1 MSSSQY
7 SGSLLQAL
15 SDTYQLLSRAGISVV
30 ESREYLAEPIKRIDI
45 LIERPLSE
53 EQFEELARELA
64 SRYGVAAFQLRHE
77 APIIRLAEVPEK
89 GFKWKLPLVI
99 ATIITVFLTGL
110 GLSQGYY
117 SALGG
122 ASAATLLISS
132 VTYTALFIGALLLH
146 ELGHVLA
153 SRRAG
158 VRIEGPVLI
167 PAPPIQLGFI
177 GTFGAIIFM
186 KSLPARRRELARV
199 GVSGPLLGFIAGTI
213 IGLAGL
219 ALSERIPIE
228 LAEAM
233 AERGEL
239 SPLSV
244 YPLGFALLAMLKGG
258 EGVLVIHPVLFIAY
272 VVYLVT
278 FLNLL
283 PIGQLDGGHVV
294 RSFTSARAHARIGS
308 LVPVALLV
316 AGLSLFA
323 LGLGDAG
330 SFYAMLAVVTFLLKA
345 FVERAPHPGPSN
357 QYDRSSCKWCAVAYA
372 ALLALTLPLP

>member
-1 MSSSQY
+1 MSSPQY
-7 SGSLLQAL
+7 NGSLRQAL

-30 ESREYLAEPIKRIDI
+30 ESREYLAEPAKHIDI

-53 EQFEELARELA
+53 ELFEELAKELLG
-64 SRYGVAAFQLRHE
+64 RYGVVAFQLRYE
-77 APIIRLAEVPEK
+77 VPVIRLAEVPER
-89 GFKWKLPLVI
+89 GFRWRIPLMA
-99 ATIITVFLTGL
+99 ATAITVFLTGL

-117 SALGG
+117 SIFGG
-122 ASAATLLISS
+122 LSPFSLIISS
-132 VTYTALFIGALLLH
+132 IIYTALFIGALLLH
-146 ELGHVLA
+146 ELGHMIA

-158 VRIEGPVLI
+158 VRIEGPTLI

-186 KSLPARRRELARV
+186 KSLPARRRELARI
-199 GVSGPLLGFIAGTI
+199 GISGPLLGFIAGTI

-219 ALSERIPIE
+219 ALSQTIPVE

-233 AERGEL
+233 AQSGEL
-239 SPLSV
+239 STLSV
-244 YPLGFALLAMLKGG
+244 YPLGFALLTMLRRGD
-258 EGVLVIHPVLFIAY
+258 GVLIIHPVLFIAY
-272 VVYLVT
+272 IVYLVT

-294 RSFTSARAHARIGS
+294 RSFTSARAHREIGS
-308 LVPVALLV
+308 LVPVVLLA

-330 SFYAMLAVVTFLLKA
+330 SFYMMLAVVTFVLRA
-345 FVERAPHPGPSN
+345 FVARSPHPGASN
-357 QYDRSSCKWCAVAYA
+357 QYDRSSCKWCAIAYA